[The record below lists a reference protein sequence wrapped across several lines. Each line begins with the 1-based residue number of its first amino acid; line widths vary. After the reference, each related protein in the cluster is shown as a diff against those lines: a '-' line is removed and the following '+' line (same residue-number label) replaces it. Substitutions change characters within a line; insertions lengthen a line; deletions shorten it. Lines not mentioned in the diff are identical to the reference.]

1 MFCRSRLTR
10 AEGERLSFITTS
22 PLIFLLFSLLYT
34 GLPVSVASA
43 EVLYRLEFSSQPDG
57 PASEWLKRQGFRFR
71 LDADDLHPQFKNNRL
86 VLQTTRKIG
95 GLFELPLNLSNAKR
109 LRIHWGVDRYPS
121 GADWESGVTAV
132 PIAVMTS
139 FGTKKISSGSSIVPN
154 APYFIGLFLGK
165 KEQASQVYTGN
176 YYKKGGRYFCTPC
189 GVPLGKVVVT
199 EFDLEPAF
207 RTQFGQAVVPP
218 ISRLGFQMNT
228 KGTSGGAAAFLEK
241 VEYLSD

>member
-1 MFCRSRLTR
+1 MFYRSRLMG
-10 AEGERLSFITTS
+10 AERLS
-22 PLIFLLFSLLYT
+22 LILLFLLYT
-34 GLPVSVASA
+34 GLPVSVSVVSA
-43 EVLYRLEFSSQPDG
+43 EVLYRLEFSGQPDG
-57 PASEWLKRQGFRFR
+57 PAEEWLKRQGFRFR

-86 VLQTTRKIG
+86 VLQTTRKKG

-109 LRIHWGVDRYPS
+109 LRIHWGVDRYPR
-121 GADWESGVTAV
+121 GADWGSGVTAV
-132 PIAVMTS
+132 AIAVMTS
-139 FGTKKISSGSSIVPN
+139 FGTKKISSGSFIVPN
-154 APYFIGLFLGK
+154 APYFIGLFLGE
-165 KEQASQVYTGN
+165 KEQDSQVYTGN

-199 EFDLEPAF
+199 EFDLEHVF